1 MIAGVTDE
9 ISGRLLRRVRKGGAE
24 PFVTYYDTDSGERT
38 ELSAVSFRNWVDK
51 TANLLVDE
59 LDVEAGDV
67 VGLPLA
73 LEAPTHWVTFVWEV
87 ACWQVGALVE
97 VPGADGAGAVA
108 GPPSGQRVRVLGPLQ
123 AASLTTDQ
131 LESLD
136 GVAVLACSLH
146 PLGLGFA
153 DAVPAPMIDYSLEV
167 RAQPDAFVGV
177 PVESAAPAWTDG
189 TTTLDQT
196 ALVAI
201 EMGSKPVRGLLTTSD
216 PWTAVRD
223 GVLRPLL
230 DGGSTVVVVGHDL
243 TRLDRIRSD
252 ERVQADL

>member
-9 ISGRLLRRVRKGGAE
+9 ISGRLLRRVRNGGAE
-24 PFVTYYDTDSGERT
+24 PFVTYYDLDSGERT

-51 TANLLVDE
+51 TANLLIDE

-67 VGLPLA
+67 VGLPLVH
-73 LEAPTHWVTFVWEV
+73 EAPTHWVTFVWV
-87 ACWQVGALVE
+87 AACWQVGALV
-97 VPGADGAGAVA
+97 DGSGSVA
-108 GPPSGQRVRVLGPLQ
+108 GPPTGQRVRVLGPRQ

-153 DAVPAPMIDYSLEV
+153 DAVPAPMIDFSLEV

-177 PVESAAPAWTDG
+177 PVDSAAPAWTDG
-189 TTTLDQT
+189 TTTLDQS
-196 ALVAI
+196 ALVSV
-201 EMGSKPVRGLLTTSD
+201 EVSSEGVRGLLMTTD
-216 PWTAVRD
+216 PWDAVRL
-223 GVLRPLL
+223 GLLRPLL

-243 TRLDRIRSD
+243 TSLDRVRGD
-252 ERVQADL
+252 ERVQTDLT

>member
-1 MIAGVTDE
+1 MIAGMTDE
-9 ISGRLLRRVRKGGAE
+9 ISGRILRRVRNGGAE
-24 PFVTYYDTDSGERT
+24 PFLTYYDTDSGERT

-59 LDVEAGDV
+59 LEVEAGDV
-67 VGLPLA
+67 IGLPLA

-87 ACWQVGALVE
+87 ACWQVGALVD
-97 VPGADGAGAVA
+97 VSGVDVA
-108 GPPSGQRVRVLGPLQ
+108 GPPAGQRVRVLGPLQ
-123 AASLTTDQ
+123 AASLTTSQ

-153 DAVPAPMIDYSLEV
+153 DAVPAPMIDFSLEV

-177 PVESAAPAWTDG
+177 PVESSVAAWTDD
-189 TTTLDQT
+189 TTTVDQNG
-196 ALVAI
+196 LVGI
-201 EMGSKPVRGLLTTSD
+201 EVGSEAVRGLLMTTD
-216 PWTAVRD
+216 PWDAVRE

-243 TRLDRIRSD
+243 TRLERIRSD
-252 ERVQADL
+252 ERVQVDL